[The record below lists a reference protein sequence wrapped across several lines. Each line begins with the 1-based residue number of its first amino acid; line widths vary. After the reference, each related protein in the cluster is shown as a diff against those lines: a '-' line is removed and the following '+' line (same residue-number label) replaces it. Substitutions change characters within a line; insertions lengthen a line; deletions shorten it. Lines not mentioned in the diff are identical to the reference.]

1 MKKFRI
7 AAAICVVL
15 ALVLGGTGI
24 YKYIEEKR
32 AGADY
37 DSIRKEAG
45 RAEPATDASR
55 ELPSE
60 TMTESETGEASEVI
74 IPVDF
79 ESLQKDNADIY
90 AWIEIPGTSVDYPIV
105 QRTKDNAYYLNH
117 SVTGE
122 EKPEG
127 AIFTENYNTK
137 TFEDPNTVIYG
148 HRMTNDSMFNSLHK
162 YTDRSFFDENRDVHI
177 YMPDKI
183 LNYRIFAAYL
193 YDNRHLLMSF
203 NFWNKEDFG
212 DYLKEIFSMRRMDAF
227 IDTSMEVTSEDTII
241 TLSTCYAG
249 KHDQRYLV
257 QAVLVSIEKP

>member
-1 MKKFRI
+1 MRKFRM

-15 ALVLGGTGI
+15 AVVLAAVGI
-24 YKYIEEKR
+24 YKYMQESR
-32 AGADY
+32 AGEDY
-37 DSIRKEAG
+37 DIIRKEAG
-45 RAEPATDASR
+45 RLKPTTDVPLEQTDEAV
-55 ELPSE
+55 PE
-60 TMTESETGEASEVI
+60 TETGEASEIV

-79 ESLQKDNADIY
+79 EALQKNNPDIY
-90 AWIEIPGTSVDYPIV
+90 AWIHIPGTSVDYPIV
-105 QRTKDNAYYLNH
+105 QRPKDNSYYLDH

-122 EKPEG
+122 KKPEG

-148 HRMTNDSMFNSLHK
+148 HRMTNDSMFNSLHN

-212 DYLKEIFSMRRMDAF
+212 DYLKAIFSMRRMDAF
-227 IDTSMEVTSEDTII
+227 IDTSMEVTAEDTII